1 MNDRTGNGAKIAS
14 IRGLIEDVADATLKP
29 ISMKSQD
36 RMAGITPQGQIVGV
50 WGSQLAPFSVET
62 LETAS
67 FRLQQQ
73 ATSFPALSRVLAV
86 CRGLETL
93 KREVQGCGECYSQ
106 KMQEGTPGRR
116 YVAVQYPAKKRSI
129 ELIACCDC
137 REGRRNQ
144 ENTRQKLWID
154 VVNDIKA
161 HRRDSGQEIAVFVT
175 GSSYRYDSRD
185 TRAIS
190 PNFYTLTRLERE
202 GLWVAPPK
210 YRKNNP
216 FRKIVEAGPAAM
228 GALLSEPPRFDP
240 YRDD

>member
-1 MNDRTGNGAKIAS
+1 MNDRAGNGAKIQA

-50 WGSQLAPFSVET
+50 WGSQLAPFSIET

-67 FRLQQQ
+67 FRLQQT
-73 ATSFPALSRVLAV
+73 ATSFPALSKVLAV

-93 KREVQGCGECYSQ
+93 QRDVQGCGECYSQ
-106 KMQEGTPGRR
+106 KLQEGTPGRR
-116 YVAVQYPAKKRSI
+116 YVAVQYPAKRKCI
-129 ELIACCDC
+129 TLVACCDC

-161 HRRDSGQEIAVFVT
+161 HRRDSGQEISVFVT
-175 GSSYRYDSRD
+175 GSSYRHESRD
-185 TRAIS
+185 QRAVS
-190 PNFYTLTRLERE
+190 PNFYVLSYLERE
-202 GLWVAPPK
+202 GLWSDSPPPRQ
-210 YRKNNP
+210 RKNC
-216 FRKIVEAGPAAM
+216 
-228 GALLSEPPRFDP
+228 LLYTSPSPRDS
-240 YRDD
+240 